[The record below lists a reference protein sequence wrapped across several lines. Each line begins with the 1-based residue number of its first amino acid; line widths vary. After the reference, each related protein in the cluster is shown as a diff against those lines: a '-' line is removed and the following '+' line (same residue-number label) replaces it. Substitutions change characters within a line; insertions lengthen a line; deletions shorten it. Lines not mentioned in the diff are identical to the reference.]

1 MSSNQSFLTETPE
14 TTPTQPTQQ
23 QRRVRRCGAC
33 GESGHDRRTCQ
44 LPQEI
49 RRRQQ
54 ASESRRRIIAAR
66 YQQRIAE
73 QEAQRIA
80 EKTIHTLIFHNC
92 NDYPVILFWIGN
104 NIRLDQ
110 EVKSKYMSHI
120 DAGEDCDI
128 RSFRSN
134 VFVAIHQ
141 QEVIDKMNTMDE
153 NGIIKLKLSDYQYHS
168 IIEVS
173 KSLLPDGSQQKD
185 FYLEPKPYTKKKTEL
200 EQWKECGIKSMFLL
214 KELDKLGASNNDNYA
229 FIMDMVQ
236 DITVPEMTEF
246 DKELAGVPST
256 FTNVT

>member
-1 MSSNQSFLTETPE
+1 MSSTQSFLVETPE
-14 TTPTQPTQQ
+14 TTPTQQTN

-33 GESGHDRRTCQ
+33 GEPGHDRRTCQ

-49 RRRQQ
+49 RRRQR
-54 ASESRRRIIAAR
+54 ASESRRRIREAR
-66 YQQRIAE
+66 YQQIRAE
-73 QEAQRIA
+73 HEARRIA
-80 EKTIHTLIFHNC
+80 EKTIHTLIFYNC

-120 DAGEDCDI
+120 EAGSDIDI
-128 RSFRSN
+128 RSFSTN

-173 KSLLPDGSQQKD
+173 KSLLPDGSQQKE

-214 KELDKLGASNNDNYA
+214 HELDRLGVSKNDNYA
-229 FIMDMVQ
+229 CIMDMVQ

>member
-1 MSSNQSFLTETPE
+1 MSSNQSFLTETPV
-14 TTPTQPTQQ
+14 TTPTQPN

-49 RRRQQ
+49 RRRAQ

-73 QEAQRIA
+73 QEARRIA

-92 NDYPVILFWIGN
+92 NDYPVILFWIGT

-120 DAGEDCDI
+120 EAGEDCDI

-173 KSLLPDGSQQKD
+173 KSILPDGSQQKD